1 MQQQIETMLELQNA
15 INTRTHAD
23 WRTQGFEWYRAI
35 WVECA
40 ELMDHFGW
48 KWWKKQSRDTQQVK
62 LELIDI
68 WHFGLS
74 LLLEEETDIA
84 IIQEQLNRGLS
95 APAQM
100 DFRNNVEMLASFVLE
115 NESFNLEY
123 FGQLMRAIDLDFNE
137 LYTTYV
143 GKNVLN
149 FFRQDNGYQEGS
161 YQKIWDGREDNEHLI
176 ELVDILDA
184 TAEDFKD
191 QLYHA
196 LKARYTD
203 RTH

>member
-1 MQQQIETMLELQNA
+1 MRQQIETMLELQDA

-23 WRTQGFEWYRAI
+23 WRSQGFEWYRAI

-40 ELMDHFGW
+40 ELLDHFGW
-48 KWWKKQSRDTQQVK
+48 KWWKKQSRDIQQVK

-74 LLLEEETDIA
+74 LLLEEEADVA
-84 IIQEQLNRGLS
+84 IIEEQLNQGLVDS
-95 APAQM
+95 TQM
-100 DFRNNVEMLASFVLE
+100 DFCNNVEMLASFVLE

-123 FGQLMRAIDLDFNE
+123 FGQLMRGVDLDFNA
-137 LYTTYV
+137 LYTAYV
-143 GKNVLN
+143 SKNVLN

-176 ELVDILDA
+176 ELVDTLDA
-184 TAEDFKD
+184 NEEDFKD

-196 LKARYTD
+196 LKTRYQAR
-203 RTH
+203 